1 MIELY
6 RYSGGTG
13 MSISKKTSLG
23 QVKISDSAIAVLA
36 GGAVVECYGVV
47 GMTSQQVLKD
57 GLNELLKKE
66 NYSKGVVVKNKPDGL
81 EVDLYIIVSYG
92 VKVSEVVNEVQKR
105 VKYTLE
111 KSLNM
116 DVLSVDVYVQ
126 GIKVVA

>member
-1 MIELY
+1 
-6 RYSGGTG
+6 
-13 MSISKKTSLG
+13 MSINKKTSLG
-23 QVKISDSAIAVLA
+23 QIKISDNAIAVLA
-36 GGAVVECYGVV
+36 GGAVIECYGVV

-57 GLNELLKKE
+57 GIFELLKKD
-66 NYSKGVVVKNKPDGL
+66 NYSKGVVVRNKTNGL

-111 KSLNM
+111 KALNM
-116 DVLSVDVYVQ
+116 DVLSVNVYVQ